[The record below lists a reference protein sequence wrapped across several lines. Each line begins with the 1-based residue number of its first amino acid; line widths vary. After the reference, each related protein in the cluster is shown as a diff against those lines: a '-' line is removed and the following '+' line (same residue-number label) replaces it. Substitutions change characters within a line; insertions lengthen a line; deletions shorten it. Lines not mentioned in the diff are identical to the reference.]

1 MKPKTEN
8 MNQALTQSKDP
19 LKKRVVNNIILS
31 RTSSQLQ
38 SSIRYAELAGMKDD
52 EQVKEWIEF
61 RKLLVFPNDI
71 NNPF

>member
-1 MKPKTEN
+1 